1 MGLAYSQRKNWLWQ
15 RFDRED
21 ILSKFVMSWLI
32 IVATFAPIL
41 IFYDGY
47 QHGFAWGILADRKS
61 VV

>member
-32 IVATFAPIL
+32 VVATFAPIL
-41 IFYDGY
+41 IFYAGY
-47 QHGFAWGILADRKS
+47 QHGFEWEIL
-61 VV
+61 